1 MTLPRFR
8 RALRASLLLVLLF
21 SLLSIAQA
29 QGANKTARETS
40 VGVADHVKERSEWFL
55 RGRVIPGKSSAE
67 LRYRAYQAK
76 MQARGARLAHAALAR
91 PNSQPSPAG
100 AWTPLGPVPLA
111 SDATGDGFQD
121 YHQVSG
127 RATAVAIDPADPT
140 GNTLYIGGAQGGV
153 WKSANAAAS
162 TANNVTWTALTDD
175 QATLSIGAI
184 VIQPGNSDPTQ
195 SVILVGTGEGRQ
207 LRGFLFW
214 ARDTTFRRRRQHLG
228 VDPHRERR
236 HALIQRPGR
245 DTHGFHRQHQHGG
258 CGHGDNF

>member
-76 MQARGARLAHAALAR
+76 MQARRARLARALAH
-91 PNSQPSPAG
+91 PDSQSSLAG

-111 SDATGDGFQD
+111 SDATGDGFQN
-121 YHQVSG
+121 YNQVSG

-140 GNTLYIGGAQGGV
+140 GNTVYIGGAQGGV
-153 WKSANAAAS
+153 WKATNA
-162 TANNVTWTALTDD
+162 T
-175 QATLSIGAI
+175 
-184 VIQPGNSDPTQ
+184 
-195 SVILVGTGEGRQ
+195 
-207 LRGFLFW
+207 
-214 ARDTTFRRRRQHLG
+214 
-228 VDPHRERR
+228 
-236 HALIQRPGR
+236 
-245 DTHGFHRQHQHGG
+245 
-258 CGHGDNF
+258 